1 MCVHIYVNRE
11 CPDWPSARPF
21 CLNFP
26 TSEIQ
31 TCATTSERASWMLS
45 RTAETGGHS
54 TLSNVTAQ
62 RSTLAEEPLSP
73 MIIQGPCC
81 YACHGSQHSTRHSVG
96 DRRLTSDS
104 PDQIWSLLTRAHR
117 SAVCLGV
124 ILGFLCLPFTGLLG
138 APARVI
144 SI

>member
-1 MCVHIYVNRE
+1 
-11 CPDWPSARPF
+11 
-21 CLNFP
+21 
-26 TSEIQ
+26 
-31 TCATTSERASWMLS
+31 MLS

-81 YACHGSQHSTRHSVG
+81 YACHGSQHSTRHSMG

-117 SAVCLGV
+117 WDLRLMSAVCLGV
-124 ILGFLCLPFTGLLG
+124 VLDFLCLPFTGLLG